1 MILYSHV
8 VEGLMA
14 SSIQAITEGDPKG
27 SSNLLLSQDLP
38 ISVVLLAP
46 WWDSVWFTLLWHDEW
61 RVKSHSSTNDLTT
74 GMPFNEYD
82 LVVESYTMK
91 EHLSERFVLADSSD
105 PEE

>member
-1 MILYSHV
+1 M
-8 VEGLMA
+8 
-14 SSIQAITEGDPKG
+14 T
-27 SSNLLLSQDLP
+27 N
-38 ISVVLLAP
+38 
-46 WWDSVWFTLLWHDEW
+46 DES
-61 RVKSHSSTNDLTT
+61 SHSSTNDLST